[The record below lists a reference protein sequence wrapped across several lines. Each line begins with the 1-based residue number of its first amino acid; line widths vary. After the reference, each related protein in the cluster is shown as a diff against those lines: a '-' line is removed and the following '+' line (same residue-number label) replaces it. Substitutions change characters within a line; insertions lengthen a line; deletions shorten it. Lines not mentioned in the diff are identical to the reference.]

1 MDKSFSPGNSLRKIF
16 NRNTI
21 KISYSCVS
29 NFKQTIDNHN
39 KRQLA
44 TANSNTPQ
52 NGNTTDRSKSCNCRK
67 KDTWPLHGK
76 CLEKAVIYQATVT
89 RADTGEPGLTA
100 NDFKSRY
107 RSHMVSFRNNK
118 WRNSTELSKYIWS
131 LKDSNTEFSNVWRII
146 SCASPYN
153 SASKRCNL
161 CLNEKLIIIFEL
173 YCCTL
178 NKRSELISSCRHRT
192 KSLQCNNWIC
202 NSRLNQTPDEWGTAT
217 CLMK

>member
-1 MDKSFSPGNSLRKIF
+1 MDKSFPPGNSLRKIF

-29 NFKQTIDNHN
+29 NDKQTIDNHN

-67 KDTWPLHGK
+67 KDTCPLNGK

-89 RADTGEPGLTA
+89 RADTGEPETYVGLTA
-100 NDFKSRY
+100 NDY
-107 RSHMVSFRNNK
+107 MASFRNNK
-118 WRNSTELSKYIWS
+118 SRNSTELSKYIWF
-131 LKDSNTEFSNVWRII
+131 LKDSNTEFSIVWRII
-146 SCASPYN
+146 SRASPYN

-161 CLNEKLIIIFEL
+161 CLKEKLIISFEP
-173 YCCTL
+173 
-178 NKRSELISSCRHRT
+178 
-192 KSLQCNNWIC
+192 
-202 NSRLNQTPDEWGTAT
+202 NQILT
-217 CLMK
+217 M